1 MNGKER
7 FSAVLEGSLPD
18 RVPVAPPFQGYW
30 ALDAFGVTVPES
42 LADPVAAAQA
52 ALTAQEACPFDALEV
67 VWDWVANIDLLGCTS
82 KIVDSGS
89 PLVVEHILESSVDVA
104 KLRSLDLSADRR
116 VEAGVR
122 TAEVL
127 LAQLSKDFFC
137 YATIPLPF
145 TLASYLRKV
154 DYLMKDLI
162 RQPEEAH
169 ELLEFATEVVVDVVK
184 LYASLGVHGLLV
196 CDPSASGDLISPQH
210 YVKFAA
216 PYARRIIDLVKEM
229 GLKPIL
235 HVCGDTTKILPH
247 VKRLSPSAFSF
258 DTAVGVDVAKEALG
272 DSVCLMGNVDPS
284 DTLLLGT
291 REKVQ
296 REVELCIEKGW
307 SGGGFVLAAG
317 CDIGVETPIDNI
329 TTMIQT
335 CARAR
340 Y

>member
-7 FSAVLEGSLPD
+7 FSAILEGLLPD
-18 RVPVAPPFQGYW
+18 QVPVAPPFQGYW

-52 ALTAQEACPFDALEV
+52 ALAAQEACPFDALEV

-89 PLVVEHILESSVDVA
+89 PLVVKHVLESSVDVA
-104 KLRSLDLSADRR
+104 DLRSLDLSADRR
-116 VEAGVR
+116 VEASLR

-127 LAQLSKDFFC
+127 LEQLREDFFC

-154 DYLMKDLI
+154 DCLMKDLI
-162 RQPEEAH
+162 RRPETAQ
-169 ELLEFATEVVVDVVK
+169 ELLEFATEVVIDVAK
-184 LYASLGVHGLLV
+184 LYASLGVHGLFV

-210 YVKFAA
+210 YAEFAA
-216 PYARRIIDLVKEM
+216 SPAGRVIDTVKAM

-235 HVCGDTTKILPH
+235 HVCGDTTKILPLI
-247 VKRLSPSAFSF
+247 RQLSPSAFSF

-272 DSVCLMGNVDPS
+272 DAVCLMGNVDPS

-291 REKVQ
+291 RDKVQ
-296 REVELCIEKGW
+296 RDAELCIEKGW
-307 SGGGFVLAAG
+307 AGGGFALAAG
-317 CDIGVETPIDNI
+317 CDVGVETPIDNLK
-329 TTMIQT
+329 TMIEAA
-335 CARAR
+335 ARAR

>member
-18 RVPVAPPFQGYW
+18 QVPVAPPFQGYW
-30 ALDAFGVTVPES
+30 ALDAFGVTVPKS

-52 ALTAQEACPFDALEV
+52 AIAAQEVCPFDALEV

-82 KIVDSGS
+82 KILDSGS
-89 PLVVEHILESSVDVA
+89 PLVVKHVLESSADVA
-104 KLRSLDLSADRR
+104 RLRSLDLTADDR
-116 VEAGVR
+116 VEASVR

-127 LAQLSKDFFC
+127 LEQLSQDFFC

-162 RQPEEAH
+162 REPDTAR
-169 ELLEFATEVVVDVVK
+169 ELLEFAAEVVIDAAK
-184 LYASLGVHGLLV
+184 LYASLGVHGLFV

-210 YVKFAA
+210 YAEFAA
-216 PYARRIIDLVKEM
+216 PYAGHVIETVKAM
-229 GLKPIL
+229 GPKPIL
-235 HVCGDTTKILPH
+235 HVCGDTTRILPLI
-247 VKRLSPSAFSF
+247 KQLSPSAFSF
-258 DTAVGVDVAKEALG
+258 DIAVGVDVAKEALG
-272 DSVCLMGNVDPS
+272 DAVCLMGNVDPS

-291 REKVQ
+291 SDKVQ
-296 REVELCIEKGW
+296 REAKLCIEKGW
-307 SGGGFVLAAG
+307 SGGGFALAAG
-317 CDIGVETPIDNI
+317 CDIGVETPLDNVR
-329 TTMIQT
+329 TMIGA
-335 CARAR
+335 CAQAR

>member
-30 ALDAFGVTVPES
+30 ALDAFGVTVPQS

-52 ALTAQEACPFDALEV
+52 ALAAQEACPFDALEV

-82 KIVDSGS
+82 KIVDAGS
-89 PLVVEHILESSVDVA
+89 PLVVEHVLESSVDVA
-104 KLRSLDLSADRR
+104 KLRSLDLTADGR

-127 LAQLSKDFFC
+127 LEQLSRDFFC

-162 RQPEEAH
+162 RQPAVAQ
-169 ELLEFATEVVVDVVK
+169 ELLEFATEVIIEVAK
-184 LYASLGVHGLLV
+184 LYASLGVHGLFI
-196 CDPSASGDLISPQH
+196 CDPSASGDLISPRH
-210 YVKFAA
+210 FEEFAA
-216 PYARRIIDLVKEM
+216 PYARRVIETVKAM
-229 GLKPIL
+229 GLKQIV
-235 HVCGDTTKILPH
+235 HVCGDTTQILPLI
-247 VKRLSPSAFSF
+247 RDLSPSAFSF
-258 DTAVGVDVAKEALG
+258 DTAVDVGVAKEALG
-272 DSVCLMGNVDPS
+272 DVVCLMGNVDPS

-291 REKVQ
+291 RDKVR
-296 REVELCIEKGW
+296 RETELCIEKGRD
-307 SGGGFVLAAG
+307 GGRFVVAAG
-317 CDIGVETPIDNI
+317 CDIGVETPIENI
-329 TTMIQT
+329 STMIDA
-335 CARAR
+335 CAQAR